1 MFLTEA
7 RALAHIGRR
16 PRRALPAAISAA
28 VLALTGCSSDNGVQ
42 TEDPVAAVA
51 TTPTPS
57 AASEH
62 KAILTA
68 YREFF
73 AAQTRISKAPAAER
87 RAMLE
92 PLATD
97 PALSR
102 VLRGMLAADDADEVG
117 YGKEVIDPRV
127 TRVDGDEAEI
137 ADCQDTSGA
146 GRKNRGTGKVITR
159 GTPQAEVE
167 ATMQRGADGTW
178 RVATV
183 DYKDDEC

>member
-1 MFLTEA
+1 MFLTQA
-7 RALAHIGRR
+7 RTSPHIDRR
-16 PRRALPAAISAA
+16 SRRVLPAAISAA
-28 VLALTGCSSDNGVQ
+28 VLALVGCSSDNGVQ
-42 TEDPVAAVA
+42 TEDPAATVAM
-51 TTPTPS
+51 TPTRS
-57 AASEH
+57 AASEQE
-62 KAILTA
+62 AILAA
-68 YREFF
+68 YRAFF
-73 AAQTRISKAPAAER
+73 DAQTGISEAPAAER

-102 VLRGMLAADDADEVG
+102 VLRGMLAADDAGEVG

-137 ADCQDTSGA
+137 ADCQDTSTA
-146 GRKNRGTGKVITR
+146 GRKNRSTGKVITR
-159 GTPQAEVE
+159 GTPEADVE